1 MQSTTPD
8 LVKITYPPFGNRC
21 SRCGGHFDDGGMCQ
35 CGLDIADPSILVTRE
50 EAQRLIQQRDNTTAP
65 PPRPSVRQPSHI
77 NRLSV
82 EHRQVGPT
90 RCSCG
95 GIIGEMDTVCTN
107 GGMIFN

>member
-35 CGLDIADPSILVTRE
+35 CGLDIVDPSILVTQK
-50 EAQRLIQQRDNTTAP
+50 EAQRLIQLGKIATLPSQ
-65 PPRPSVRQPSHI
+65 PSVRPPSRIDPQLIDH
-77 NRLSV
+77 
-82 EHRQVGPT
+82 HQVGPT

-95 GIIGEMDTVCTN
+95 GIIAEMDTICTN
-107 GGMIFN
+107 GGFINFN